1 MKFTHLHTHSHY
13 SLLDG
18 LAKIDDLV
26 DKAVELN
33 MDSLAL
39 TDHGVMYGAVEFYQ
53 KAKAKNIKPIIGM
66 EAYVATGSRHDKN
79 AGIDD
84 KRNHLILLAK
94 NETGYKNLIK
104 LTTSAHLEG
113 FYYKPRI
120 DKELLRE
127 HSEGIIAS
135 SACIAG
141 EVPRA
146 VLSGDLK
153 KAEKIIGEF
162 QEIFGKE
169 NFYLE
174 IQHHPSFKEQEIVN
188 KALIGL
194 SETTGALLIAANDV
208 HYINAEDDKAQ
219 DILMCIQM
227 NRTVNEKD
235 RLSMVGDDYSL
246 KSQETMI
253 EQFKHIP
260 EAIDNT
266 QKIVE
271 ACNIELELGKILLP
285 HYKVPGDLPPDKYLE
300 KLCRGEIGKRYG
312 KSNEEIEKRLRFEL
326 DTIKK
331 MGFDSY
337 FLIVQDFVNWSKKE
351 GIVVGPGRGSAA
363 GSIVSYLIGITDI
376 DPLKYNLLFERFLNP
391 DRISMPDIDLDFAD
405 NRRDEVLKYVSQ
417 KYGEDH
423 VAQIITFGT
432 MAARAAIRDTGRALG
447 VPYSFCDKV
456 AKAIPMFTKLPD
468 ALANVKELKDI
479 YNSGSE
485 AKNLIDNALKLEGVA
500 RHSSTHACGVVIS
513 KNALNHYTPCQF
525 PPQNNSGIVTQYEMH
540 NIEDLGLLKMDFLGL
555 KNLTVLEDAL
565 KIISKT
571 KEVKIDIANIPL
583 NDEKALK
590 LFQQGKT
597 TGVFQFESSG

>member
-18 LAKIDDLV
+18 LAKIDDLI
-26 DKAVELN
+26 DRAVELE

-39 TDHGVMYGAVEFYQ
+39 TDHGVMYGAIEFYQ

-66 EAYVATGSRHDKN
+66 EAYVATNSRHSKN
-79 AGIDD
+79 AGIDN
-84 KRNHLILLAK
+84 KRDHLILLAK

-104 LTTSAHLEG
+104 LTTAAHLEG

-120 DKELLRE
+120 DKEILKE
-127 HSEGIIAS
+127 YSEGIIAS

-146 VLSGDLK
+146 ILSGDLE
-153 KAEKIIGEF
+153 KAENIIREF

-174 IQHHPSFKEQEIVN
+174 LQHHPSFKEQEKVN
-188 KALIGL
+188 KALIDL
-194 SETTGALLIAANDV
+194 SKKTGSLLIAANDV
-208 HYINAEDDKAQ
+208 HYINKEDDKAQ

-227 NRTVNEKD
+227 NRTVDEKD
-235 RLSMVGDDYSL
+235 RLSMVGDDYSM

-266 QKIVE
+266 QKIV
-271 ACNIELELGKILLP
+271 ATCDIELELGNILLP
-285 HYKVPGDLPPDKYLE
+285 HYKVPGDLSPDKYLE
-300 KLCRGEIGKRYG
+300 KLCRGEIEKRYG
-312 KSNEEIEKRLRFEL
+312 RSNDEIEKRLRFEL
-326 DTIKK
+326 DTIKN
-331 MGFDSY
+331 MGFASY
-337 FLIVQDFVNWSKKE
+337 FLIVQDFVNWSKSK

-363 GSIVSYLIGITDI
+363 GSIVSYLIGITDV
-376 DPLKYNLLFERFLNP
+376 DPLKYDLLFERFLNP

-405 NRRDEVLKYVSQ
+405 NRRDEVLKYVSK

-447 VPYSFCDKV
+447 IPYSFCDK
-456 AKAIPMFTKLPD
+456 I
-468 ALANVKELKDI
+468 
-479 YNSGSE
+479 
-485 AKNLIDNALKLEGVA
+485 
-500 RHSSTHACGVVIS
+500 
-513 KNALNHYTPCQF
+513 
-525 PPQNNSGIVTQYEMH
+525 
-540 NIEDLGLLKMDFLGL
+540 
-555 KNLTVLEDAL
+555 
-565 KIISKT
+565 
-571 KEVKIDIANIPL
+571 
-583 NDEKALK
+583 
-590 LFQQGKT
+590 
-597 TGVFQFESSG
+597 